1 MNRRQI
7 LRRAALGCT
16 VPVIAIGAAA
26 CGGSSSSGGGS
37 GAGSTS
43 TGSAT
48 SASSSGSGSG
58 SVSGKSVVFV
68 PGATGVGFYNTMG
81 AGIQAAA
88 KKYGMNYST
97 QGAADFS
104 PSAQT
109 PIVDGVCSKS
119 PSVLIVAPTDPNAM
133 RSAIQRCMNEGV
145 KVVTV
150 DTGLTNTSGLVSAIT
165 SDSIQGGEEA
175 GNLVGKLLHGSGQV
189 ATLSLSPTATTQV
202 QRIEGFR
209 KALKKY
215 PHISIVSN
223 QYTEQ
228 AESSSLT
235 TARSILSSHPG
246 IKAFFGAA
254 EPNTE
259 GVAQAVGG
267 KKIINIGYDAD
278 PPEVQL
284 LKQGKISALVIQQPA
299 KEGQLAV
306 QYAADALKGDTSAIK
321 KSVDLPNV
329 LITTAQANS
338 ARARKYYYTS
348 SS

>member
-1 MNRRQI
+1 MNRRHI
-7 LRRAALGCT
+7 LRCAALGCT
-16 VPVIAIGAAA
+16 VAVIALGAAA
-26 CGGSSSSGGGS
+26 CGGSNSSGG
-37 GAGSTS
+37 
-43 TGSAT
+43 
-48 SASSSGSGSG
+48 GSGSG
-58 SVSGKSVVFV
+58 SVSGKSIVFV

-88 KKYGMNYST
+88 KKYGMSYST
-97 QGAADFS
+97 QGAADFT

-109 PIVDGVCSKS
+109 PIVNGVCTKN

-165 SDSIQGGEEA
+165 SDSIQGGEVA
-175 GNLVGKLLHGSGQV
+175 GDLVGKLLHGSGQV

-202 QRIEGFR
+202 QRVDGFK
-209 KALKKY
+209 KAVKKF
-215 PHISIVSN
+215 PHIAIVSN
-223 QYTEQ
+223 QYTQQ

-235 TARSILSSHPG
+235 AARSILSSHPNVA
-246 IKAFFGAA
+246 AFFGAA

-259 GVAQAVGG
+259 GVAQAIGG
-267 KKIINIGYDAD
+267 KHIINIGYDAD
-278 PPEVQL
+278 PPEVKL
-284 LKQGKISALVIQQPA
+284 LKQGKISALVVQQPA
-299 KEGQLAV
+299 REGQLAV
-306 QYAADALKGDTSAIK
+306 EYAADALKGDTSAIK

-329 LITTAQANS
+329 LITTAEANS
-338 ARARKYYYTS
+338 AKAKKYYYTS

>member
-1 MNRRQI
+1 MNRRHI
-7 LRRAALGCT
+7 LRCAALGCT
-16 VPVIAIGAAA
+16 VPVIALGAAA

-37 GAGSTS
+37 GSNA
-43 TGSAT
+43 
-48 SASSSGSGSG
+48 SSGSKSSG
-58 SVSGKSVVFV
+58 SVSGKSVVFI

-97 QGAADFS
+97 QGAADFT

-133 RSAIQRCMNEGV
+133 RSSIQRCMNEGV

-165 SDSIQGGEEA
+165 SDSKQGGEEA
-175 GNLVGKLLHGSGQV
+175 GDLVGKLLHGSGQV

-202 QRIEGFR
+202 QRVDGFR
-209 KALKKY
+209 TALKKF
-215 PHISIVSN
+215 PHIAIVSN
-223 QYTEQ
+223 QYTQQ

-235 TARSILSSHPG
+235 TARSVLSSHPSV
-246 IKAFFGAA
+246 KAFFGAA

-259 GVAQAVGG
+259 GVAQAFTG

-306 QYAADALKGDTSAIK
+306 EYAADALKGDTAAIK

-338 ARARKYYYTS
+338 AKAKKYYYTS